1 MAKRRLALVLA
12 SWFFCGYFPGAPG
25 TAGSVCAW
33 ALAGLL
39 VHVYGVPTW
48 MVSLAAA
55 ALAPLAVWATETASS
70 VSESNDPPW
79 VVIDEVVGQWIALAP
94 ASRGSWV
101 EWVAALALFRAFD
114 IGKPLGIRR
123 LESFPGG
130 WGVVADDVA
139 AGACAMIGV
148 LLIRWIGT

>member
-1 MAKRRLALVLA
+1 MGKQRLALVLA
-12 SWFFCGYFPGAPG
+12 SWFYCGYIPGAPG

-39 VHVYGVPTW
+39 VHACGLPAW
-48 MVSLAAA
+48 MFAIAAG
-55 ALAPLAVWATETASS
+55 ALAPLAVWSAEAASS
-70 VSESNDPPW
+70 LLGSKDPSR

-94 ASRGSWV
+94 AASGSWV
-101 EWVAALALFRAFD
+101 QWIAALVLFRAFD

-123 LESFPGG
+123 MEALPGG
-130 WGVVADDVA
+130 RGVVADDAA

-148 LLIRWIGT
+148 LLIRWIGA